1 MKYIIIILAFIF
13 SSLSTRAQSSDTKH
27 ADKKKTSQVKHKK
40 VNKET
45 KASKNQIPAGTAIR
59 GGKLVPLHHG
69 SHDYTP
75 GSPIGTGGAGGNTM
89 SGSPQGSASENA
101 IGKIPSNELRKKNN
115 GRNATNKRNS
125 NKARSDSSQ

>member
-1 MKYIIIILAFIF
+1 MKFIIVVLAFIF
-13 SSLSTRAQSSDTKH
+13 SGLCTKAQSSDTKH
-27 ADKKKTSQVKHKK
+27 SDKKKTTQVKHKK
-40 VNKET
+40 VDKET
-45 KASKNQIPAGTAIR
+45 KAGKKQIPAGTAIR

-101 IGKIPSNELRKKNN
+101 IGKKSSNELRKKNN
-115 GRNATNKRNS
+115 GLNANKRNS
-125 NKARSDSSQ
+125 NKAESDSVQ

>member
-1 MKYIIIILAFIF
+1 MKYIIIILALVFLHLF
-13 SSLSTRAQSSDTKH
+13 TTAQSVDTKH

-40 VNKET
+40 VDKEP

-59 GGKLVPLHHG
+59 GGKLVPLHNG

-101 IGKIPSNELRKKNN
+101 IGKKPSNELRKKNN
-115 GRNATNKRNS
+115 ARNANKMNS
-125 NKARSDSSQ
+125 YKATSDSSQ